1 MIFRKA
7 SKNDIYDIEKLIE
20 FSRTSLKNDGVD
32 QWQKTNP
39 NLDLINRQIDEDCA
53 YVLDLDGR
61 AFAYAYLSK
70 NEEPTYKVWEDK
82 FEGDKYFVIHTLM
95 VDGGGVVKK
104 AGSKFM
110 EAIIDFSKKNQ
121 KDSLRIDTHKDNF
134 RMRGLLKKY
143 NFKEIGI
150 IQIDEDGLPKDRIC
164 YELILWEI

>member
-1 MIFRKA
+1 MNMIFRKA
-7 SKNDIYDIEKLIE
+7 SENDIYDIEKLIE

-39 NLDLINRQIDEDCA
+39 NLDLINRQMDEDCA
-53 YVLDLDGR
+53 FVLDLDER
-61 AFAYAYLSK
+61 VFAYAYLSK

-95 VDGGGVVKK
+95 VDGRGVVKK

-121 KDSLRIDTHKDNF
+121 IDSLRIDTHKDNF

-150 IQIDEDGLPKDRIC
+150 IQIDEDGILKDRIC
-164 YELILWEI
+164 YELIL

>member
-1 MIFRKA
+1 MNMIFRKA
-7 SKNDIYDIEKLIE
+7 SRNDISEIEKLIE
-20 FSRTSLKNDGVD
+20 FSRTSLRNDGVD

-39 NLDLINRQIDEDCA
+39 NLDLINRQMDEDCA
-53 YVLDLDGR
+53 YVLDLDER

-82 FEGDKYFVIHTLM
+82 FEGDRYFVIHTLM
-95 VDGGGVVKK
+95 VDGGGVVEK

-110 EAIIDFSKKNQ
+110 EAIIDFSKDKQ

-134 RMRGLLKKY
+134 RMRGLLNKY

-150 IQIDEDGLPKDRIC
+150 IQIDEDGILKDRIC
-164 YELILWEI
+164 YELIL